1 MATRL
6 IQCSVLSILRDTVV
20 TALDRVAHKPVEV
33 DLVIADETVY
43 TVSDPEKLRQIAL
56 ALLNNAVRSTERGR
70 IALILGRDGH
80 CLKLT
85 VTDTGTGMAK
95 DVLARWN
102 SPSPGD
108 FSRRRGG
115 KHIGP
120 ELVMTRKLVELLGGG
135 ISISSRPGV
144 GTIVEVWLP
153 LIENRQKKVASVP
166 LEMSVCH
173 A

>member
-1 MATRL
+1 MASPM
-6 IQCSVLSILRDTVV
+6 QCRVISVLRHAVV
-20 TALDRVAHKPVEV
+20 SARARVVHKPVEI
-33 DLVIADETVY
+33 DLVIVDKTVY
-43 TVSDPEKLRQIAL
+43 TVSDPEKLKQIVHAL
-56 ALLNNAVRSTERGR
+56 VNNALRSTERGR
-70 IALILGRDGH
+70 IALILGREGR

-102 SPSPGD
+102 TPSAGD
-108 FSRRRGG
+108 LSRRRGG
-115 KHIGP
+115 KHIGA

-135 ISISSRPGV
+135 ISISSRSGV

-153 LIENRQKKVASVP
+153 IIENRQMKITSIP

>member
-1 MATRL
+1 MATRQV
-6 IQCSVLSILRDTVV
+6 QCSVLSILRDAVV
-20 TALDRVAHKPVEV
+20 TAQARVVHKPVEV
-33 DLVIADETVY
+33 DLVLADETVY

-56 ALLNNAVRSTERGR
+56 TLLNNAERSTERGR

-85 VTDTGTGMAK
+85 VTDTGRGMAK

-102 SPSPGD
+102 SPAFGNRSKN
-108 FSRRRGG
+108 RGG

-120 ELVMTRKLVELLGGG
+120 DLIMTRKLVELLGGG
-135 ISISSRPGV
+135 ISISSRSGV

-153 LIENRQKKVASVP
+153 LIENRPKEVAVVT

>member
-1 MATRL
+1 MASPM
-6 IQCSVLSILRDTVV
+6 QCRVISVLRHTVA
-20 TALDRVAHKPVEV
+20 TARARVVHKPVEV
-33 DLVIADETVY
+33 DLVITDETVY
-43 TVSDPEKLRQIAL
+43 SVSDPEKLKQIAL
-56 ALLNNAVRSTERGR
+56 ALVNNAVRSTERGR
-70 IALILGRDGH
+70 ITLILGRDSQ

-95 DVLARWN
+95 DVLVCWN
-102 SPSPGD
+102 SPAFGD
-108 FSRRRGG
+108 LSRRKGG
-115 KHIGP
+115 KHIGL

-135 ISISSRPGV
+135 ISISSRSGV

-153 LIENRQKKVASVP
+153 IIEYRQKKVTSVA